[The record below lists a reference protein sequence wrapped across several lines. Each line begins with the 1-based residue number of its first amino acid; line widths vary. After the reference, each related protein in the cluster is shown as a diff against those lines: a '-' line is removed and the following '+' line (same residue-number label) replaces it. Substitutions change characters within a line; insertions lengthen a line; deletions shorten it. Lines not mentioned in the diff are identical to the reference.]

1 MGESIHILAVKPK
14 QSDEDLLEKIVKKIQ
29 DEVILDIKETKI
41 NEDSQLDIYNKT
53 VNLSVPFDYNNNP
66 FSINMEKRTFTDE
79 NVIVDI
85 TLETPI
91 ESISL
96 QDDIYTLKVKIKN
109 VLNSMFKGV
118 YWQKDTQ
125 NEKVCSELYSSIHT
139 LENRFREL
147 IIQFMVNKYGFD
159 WTKRIN
165 DELVRKIDGFSAW
178 YRRNYIDF
186 KSVKT
191 ELFNLQ
197 IDDLITLLK
206 SAYDKQPF
214 SKEDFVNNITADS
227 IDPET
232 VNKLIEEYRA
242 STQDKDIWNKYFIE
256 ILGGEFPEYWEFLK
270 NSRNMV
276 AHNKPICNQLYV
288 DTEEKIA
295 EVNSIFDRVEVKY
308 KDMFKTYEEIEVEQ
322 LWLEFE
328 KEMDYERQLEYEEIY
343 FSEAGIEPTPS
354 EEDVIQQIT
363 ESEEYQEITSATDQY
378 ISDFKAYIDEIGEII
393 EEGEEKFTFLKPEQ
407 QRILLVT
414 LGRLVYGRVLET
426 NSTWGDVIQTISNNE
441 HLKDYWDEMRNDF
454 ENYLED
460 LYSKVEDSTVTEVFE
475 TNTKLVTL
483 YGQNSKLELTSVG
496 DIFPVRG
503 SMDEIGIDLFVDG
516 FKEAV
521 GRISKNYG
529 DYNIEDTGAAIATN
543 GDEIWINL
551 DEVVSELETYIDN
564 NIKEISDLRDAIY
577 EELNI

>member
-14 QSDEDLLEKIVKKIQ
+14 QNDEDLLEKIVKKIQ
-29 DEVILDIKETKI
+29 DEVVLNLKETTI
-41 NEDSQLDIYNKT
+41 NDDPYLDIYDKT
-53 VNLSVPFDYNNNP
+53 VNLSVSFDYNKNP
-66 FSINMEKRTFTDE
+66 VSINMEKRTFTDE
-79 NVIVDI
+79 NVVVDI

-125 NEKVCSELYSSIHT
+125 NEKVCSELYSSIHK

-147 IIQFMVNKYGFD
+147 IVQFMVNKYGFD

-165 DELVRKIDGFSAW
+165 DELVRKVDGFSAW
-178 YRRNYIDF
+178 YRRNYVDF

-214 SKEDFVNNITADS
+214 SKEDFVNNITADRIS
-227 IDPET
+227 PET

-256 ILGGEFPEYWEFLK
+256 LLGGEFPKYWDFLK

-288 DTEEKIA
+288 DTEEKIT
-295 EVNSIFDRVEVKY
+295 EVNSIFDRVEEKY

-322 LWLEFE
+322 LWLEIE
-328 KEMDYERQLEYEEIY
+328 KEMDFERQFEYEEVY

-363 ESEEYQEITSATDQY
+363 ESRESQEITAVTNQY
-378 ISDFKAYIDEIGEII
+378 IRDFKAYIDEIGEII
-393 EEGEEKFTFLKPEQ
+393 EEGEEKFTSLHPEQ
-407 QRILLVT
+407 QRNLLVT
-414 LGRLVYGRVLET
+414 LGRIVYERVLGT
-426 NSTWGDVIQTISNNE
+426 NSTWGDVIQTIPDNE
-441 HLKDYWDEMRNDF
+441 QLNDYWDEMKNDF

-475 TNTKLVTL
+475 TNANLVTL

-496 DIFPVRG
+496 DIFPVRD
-503 SMDEIGIDLFVDG
+503 SMDEIGIELFVDG
-516 FKEAV
+516 VKGAV
-521 GRISKNYG
+521 GGISKNYG
-529 DYNIEDTGAAIATN
+529 DYHIEDNGAAIATN
-543 GDEIWINL
+543 GDELLINL
-551 DEVVSELETYIDN
+551 NKVISELETYIDN
-564 NIKEISDLRDAIY
+564 NIKKISDLRDTIY
-577 EELNI
+577 EELDI